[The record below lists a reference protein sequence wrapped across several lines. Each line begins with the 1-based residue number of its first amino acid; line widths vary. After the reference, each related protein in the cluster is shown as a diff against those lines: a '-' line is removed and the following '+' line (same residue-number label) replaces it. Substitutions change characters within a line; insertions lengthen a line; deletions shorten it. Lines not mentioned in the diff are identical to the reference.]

1 MRPLDLQTW
10 LRAEKALSLFYFD
23 RNQSRNTMKHK
34 KHNKPAASKGK
45 ARKGLK
51 AHEGLK
57 IHGGF
62 KATSHKKSRKR

>member
-23 RNQSRNTMKHK
+23 RNQRRNTMKHV
-34 KHNKPAASKGK
+34 KHNKRGGRKGK
-45 ARKGLK
+45 AHK
-51 AHEGLK
+51 GLK

-62 KATSHKKSRKR
+62 KATEHKANRKR

>member
-23 RNQSRNTMKHK
+23 LNQRRNTMKHV
-34 KHNKPAASKGK
+34 KHVKHVKHSKGK
-45 ARKGLK
+45 RK
-51 AHEGLK
+51 AHNGLK

-62 KATSHKKSRKR
+62 KATEHKANRKR

>member
-1 MRPLDLQTW
+1 
-10 LRAEKALSLFYFD
+10 
-23 RNQSRNTMKHK
+23 MKHK